1 MNERRIMGKLGL
13 AVIADDLTGAMDC
26 CGYFGRLGFAASV
39 HLDAPFSSESEVL
52 AVTTNSRAES
62 PAIARARV
70 IEAVR
75 RLAPR
80 LIFKKIDSTLRGNIG
95 VELNAVL
102 EELGTQKTIVAPAFP
117 EMGRTTV
124 RGIMLVDGVPI
135 SETHF
140 AADPVLPVKE
150 SNIPSLLRQSTG
162 RRVATVSV
170 EEIEAGPDSL
180 HARIAAGPQDIW
192 VCDAT
197 LTGHLTT
204 IARASALAE
213 GRWLLCG
220 STGLARE
227 LHPLLGDPDRTRGR
241 ASPGSL
247 TGRALALVGSLN
259 PVSAGQLLQAKE
271 RIALI
276 GLDFDPD
283 VPGARNTSSKGI
295 AKILK
300 EADRFL
306 GQDRS
311 LAISSA
317 FSPRHP
323 EMKARVPFFL
333 ADIAERLLKDHRI
346 SGLFLSGGDVA
357 WEVCRRLGLS
367 PISILGEVEP
377 GVPAG
382 VAERSDGSWM
392 RIVTKAGGFGTREVI
407 VKSLPFLEYG
417 EVP

>member
-1 MNERRIMGKLGL
+1 MDRLGL

-26 CGYFGRLGFAASV
+26 CGHFGRLGFATSV
-39 HLDAPFSSESEVL
+39 DLDTPFSSESEVL

-62 PAIARARV
+62 PAVARARV

-95 VELNAVL
+95 AELSAVL
-102 EELGTQKTIVAPAFP
+102 EELGAEKSIVAPAFP

-124 RGIMLVDGVPI
+124 GGVMLVDGVAI

-150 SNIPSLLRQSTG
+150 SNIGRLLEQSTG
-162 RRVATVSV
+162 RPVAMVSV
-170 EEIEAGPDSL
+170 KEIEAGPESL
-180 HARIAAGPQDIW
+180 HDRITAGPQDIW

-197 LTGHLTT
+197 LTAHLTI

-220 STGLARE
+220 STGLVRE
-227 LHPLLGDPDRTRGR
+227 LPLLLGEPDLTRGR
-241 ASPGSL
+241 ANPGSL
-247 TGRALALVGSLN
+247 AGRALALVG
-259 PVSAGQLLQAKE
+259 
-271 RIALI
+271 
-276 GLDFDPD
+276 LDFKPD
-283 VPGARNTSSKGI
+283 TLGARNTSSLGI

-300 EADRFL
+300 KAERLL
-306 GQDRS
+306 GQGRP
-311 LAISSA
+311 LAISST
-317 FSPRHP
+317 FSVRRP
-323 EMKARVPFFL
+323 EMKAGVPSFL
-333 ADIAERLLKDHRI
+333 ADIAERLLKDRRI

-357 WEVCRRLGLS
+357 WEVCHRLGLS
-367 PISILGEVEP
+367 PIFVLGEIEP

-382 VAERSDGSWM
+382 VAERTDGRM
-392 RIVTKAGGFGTREVI
+392 LRIVTKAGGFGTKDVI
-407 VKSLPFLEYG
+407 IKSLAFLECG
-417 EVP
+417 EL